1 LVASFSNFGT
11 LMSLQSKNTSSKK
24 IFDYLWLV
32 VSIPIITWFTLAPTY
47 TAASIMITLV
57 NLMSLIVLIFSKN
70 MKKLI
75 FITICTSMLFT
86 FGVLIRPEGAIGV
99 ILVSIPV
106 TVLIYLQ
113 QHNVNLKKLL
123 IATFSLLIIL
133 GLDIFIQ
140 SRLNNSEWKE
150 YDKWN
155 NLRHQVQHRVSQNY
169 LGQFQEVNGWT
180 APELNLFMT
189 IAFGDEKS
197 FNAEWLKPAF
207 ESTSFTRG
215 VRGVVNA
222 SVPEA
227 IDKMFKIFKSYP
239 YLVIIQLTLFL
250 VILNA
255 FRINILGKL
264 KIFFVINSTIVASLY
279 YMSATLHTPERG
291 VIPLLYAST
300 LMLITTT
307 LFFELRENLKI
318 INARIFCLGVIGIS
332 IFLPNGILETRSK
345 NILNTNLASLASS
358 ELTEFNDKGIYIGP
372 GNAEFYEYRNPYTN
386 LAYWKTPVIITAGN
400 WETFSPHWQKR
411 LRVNGID
418 QTSIYDELFNENRFW
433 FANPIPDTSYMV
445 ELYIRE
451 QGLTDFIRQGAL
463 DLKSGYALHQFT
475 R

>member
-1 LVASFSNFGT
+1 
-11 LMSLQSKNTSSKK
+11 
-24 IFDYLWLV
+24 
-32 VSIPIITWFTLAPTY
+32 
-47 TAASIMITLV
+47 
-57 NLMSLIVLIFSKN
+57 
-70 MKKLI
+70 
-75 FITICTSMLFT
+75 
-86 FGVLIRPEGAIGV
+86 
-99 ILVSIPV
+99 
-106 TVLIYLQ
+106 
-113 QHNVNLKKLL
+113 
-123 IATFSLLIIL
+123 
-133 GLDIFIQ
+133 
-140 SRLNNSEWKE
+140 
-150 YDKWN
+150 
-155 NLRHQVQHRVSQNY
+155 
-169 LGQFQEVNGWT
+169 
-180 APELNLFMT
+180 
-189 IAFGDEKS
+189 
-197 FNAEWLKPAF
+197 
-207 ESTSFTRG
+207 
-215 VRGVVNA
+215 
-222 SVPEA
+222 
-227 IDKMFKIFKSYP
+227 
-239 YLVIIQLTLFL
+239 
-250 VILNA
+250 
-255 FRINILGKL
+255 
-264 KIFFVINSTIVASLY
+264 
-279 YMSATLHTPERG
+279 
-291 VIPLLYAST
+291 
-300 LMLITTT
+300 MLITTT